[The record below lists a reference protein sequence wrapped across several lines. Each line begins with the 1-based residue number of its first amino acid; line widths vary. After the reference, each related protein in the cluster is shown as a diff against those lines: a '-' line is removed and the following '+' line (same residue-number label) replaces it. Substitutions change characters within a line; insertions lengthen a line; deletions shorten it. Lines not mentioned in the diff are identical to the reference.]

1 MAMTDTYAAT
11 PPSREEVD
19 ALAGPTVVEFGAP
32 WCGFCLRAQPLLAEA
47 FSAYP
52 QVRHIKIEDGPG
64 KRLGRSFK
72 VKLWPTLI
80 FLHDGQEIARLVRP
94 GDAEEIRQAFGQIV
108 PAG

>member
-11 PPSREEVD
+11 APAREEID
-19 ALAGPTVVEFGAP
+19 SLAGPAVVEFGAN
-32 WCGFCLRAQPLLAEA
+32 WCGFCIRAQPLVAEA
-47 FSAYP
+47 FSACP

-64 KRLGRSFK
+64 KRLGRAFK

-80 FLHDGQEIARLVRP
+80 FLRDGQEIARVVRP
-94 GDAEEIRQAFGQIV
+94 EDVEEIRQALAKIV